1 MLSSRGLILYFRVI
15 HSVERRLSCAKSE
28 VWRDFFS
35 NPSEESICFSYQ
47 SAAFVVAEA
56 SIYEELNK
64 SFCMFEG
71 D

>member
-47 SAAFVVAEA
+47 SAAFVVTEA
-56 SIYEELNK
+56 SIYEELSK
-64 SFCMFEG
+64 SFCISEG